1 MKGKRFLSL
10 LLCLVMVLGM
20 LPSLVIPASAAS
32 TTKVDF
38 WIVEGK
44 SSASY
49 RIRKSGVTVGDEIP
63 FPTQAELKEKQPGYF
78 GVMKV
83 VDWYTEE
90 PEKKKGVWVFDE
102 DTKVTGDDTIEKNME
117 LWAKTAPQD
126 GQTISISLKGYKPV
140 TITEWNGSA
149 IAAKEELLFDV
160 ENKTNVSA
168 STENREKS
176 IIKLPLG
183 TALGETDLNKIPSEW
198 TIDGTKYTINSWATV
213 SQILQVGTVFS
224 AQDKISKY
232 NSTTSTYDPIEVYA
246 QMTWPITINFET
258 NITGKTLP
266 AISLNTATKLNGYA
280 AATTNT
286 MTDTQKAQVAAVNT
300 WVQQQEKEDGFNKIF
315 RGWYA
320 NSSLTGDP
328 FRDGTG
334 YSISGAILPT

>member
-1 MKGKRFLSL
+1 
-10 LLCLVMVLGM
+10 MVLGM

-160 ENKTNVSA
+160 ENKTNV
-168 STENREKS
+168 
-176 IIKLPLG
+176 
-183 TALGETDLNKIPSEW
+183 
-198 TIDGTKYTINSWATV
+198 
-213 SQILQVGTVFS
+213 
-224 AQDKISKY
+224 
-232 NSTTSTYDPIEVYA
+232 
-246 QMTWPITINFET
+246 
-258 NITGKTLP
+258 
-266 AISLNTATKLNGYA
+266 
-280 AATTNT
+280 
-286 MTDTQKAQVAAVNT
+286 
-300 WVQQQEKEDGFNKIF
+300 
-315 RGWYA
+315 
-320 NSSLTGDP
+320 
-328 FRDGTG
+328 
-334 YSISGAILPT
+334 